1 MGGTTSTTCPGSP
14 TAGGTAFRART
25 VCVRIALRVRNST
38 WCRSSIGQSAGPSSR
53 RQRVRFPS
61 APHAH
66 VGELA
71 DLVRLRPAKPSTGDT
86 PGEFE
91 SRTLRHPVEAEE
103 VSGASLITRRQKV
116 QLLPTGL
123 MPTWSNGQ
131 DTGLRKSLGSH
142 AVPAAHPRSSV
153 DRAPGSER
161 DGREFESRRGTQHG
175 RMSEWSGAGP
185 QNRSRRFESGCGL
198 NMPSTVDVRRRALAA
213 RPPLIR
219 AERPVRHRGLRRAVR
234 AALRS
239 RVCTATDQATLR
251 CEALRLLLW
260 VMYRRPGRRYELG
273 GFQLNSDYFPVRR
286 RTATWGNSAAR

>member
-1 MGGTTSTTCPGSP
+1 VGSTPAAGSHASPPRWLSLGRRTGVQRCPANSACSVRYRGCPRLGGTTSTTCPGSP

-71 DLVRLRPAKPSTGDT
+71 DLVRLRTAKPSTGDT

-131 DTGLRKSLGSH
+131 DTGLRNLGSRFDSSRGC
-142 AVPAAHPRSSV
+142 VP
-153 DRAPGSER
+153 
-161 DGREFESRRGTQHG
+161 
-175 RMSEWSGAGP
+175 
-185 QNRSRRFESGCGL
+185 GCGAAW
-198 NMPSTVDVRRRALAA
+198 SARRVRDAEAA
-213 RPPLIR
+213 GSSPASLTIW
-219 AERPVRHRGLRRAVR
+219 
-234 AALRS
+234 RS
-239 RVCTATDQATLR
+239 Q
-251 CEALRLLLW
+251 
-260 VMYRRPGRRYELG
+260 P
-273 GFQLNSDYFPVRR
+273 
-286 RTATWGNSAAR
+286 TW